1 MAEKTLK
8 EIILENIDNISE
20 KLDKN
25 IFIQNARKSFKENL
39 QDFEIAD
46 DEKAKLTAQYEAQVS
61 IATISEIIK
70 LAKEIP
76 LDEANL
82 KNLAADTAIKTEQ
95 EKIAIEQVSSE
106 KAKTLLI
113 LEQNRTELYRQ
124 KDLRASTC
132 IKIASNE
139 VTKQQAKFEEARRH
153 IALQS
158 NNQNTF
164 MKKADYWNGCLQ
176 SLATDD
182 KVVIS
187 AEQINSVKTAI
198 EAIPTKE
205 IKYNSEVTIKEITI
219 EDKELDPVTLD
230 KEVNNG

>member
-1 MAEKTLK
+1 MPENILRNN
-8 EIILENIDNISE
+8 ILENIDTISGN
-20 KLDKN
+20 LDKN
-25 IFIQNARKSFKENL
+25 KFIENARKSFKENIKT
-39 QDFEIAD
+39 FEIPD
-46 DEKAKLTAQYEAQVS
+46 DERARLIAQYEAQIS

-82 KNLAADTAIKTEQ
+82 KNLAADTAIKDEQ
-95 EKIAIEQVSSE
+95 QKIALEQISSE
-106 KAKTLLI
+106 KAKTKLI
-113 LEQNRTELYRQ
+113 LEQIRTELYRQ

-139 VTKQQAKFEEARRH
+139 VTKQQAKFEEARRW
-153 IALQS
+153 IAITS

-164 MKKADYWNGCLQ
+164 MKKADYWNGFMQ

-182 KVVIS
+182 KVVIN
-187 AEQINSVKTAI
+187 AEQMTSVKTAI
-198 EAIPTKE
+198 EAIPTQKIEYESEVMIKE
-205 IKYNSEVTIKEITI
+205 IKI

-230 KEVNNG
+230 TEVENG